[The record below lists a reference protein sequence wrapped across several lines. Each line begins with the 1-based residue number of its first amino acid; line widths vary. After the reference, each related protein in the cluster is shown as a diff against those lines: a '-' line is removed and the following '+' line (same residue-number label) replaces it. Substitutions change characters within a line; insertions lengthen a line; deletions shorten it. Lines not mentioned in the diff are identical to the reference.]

1 MAAFYATKRR
11 QRTTGRRST
20 GVRTLTRALLGAAV
34 LLLLA
39 LLPRAARA
47 SDVAD
52 EADLAFALGTQAYR
66 RGDLRGALQQFL
78 LSNRLAHNRN
88 VLYNIARTYEK
99 LSQFPE
105 AYRYYWQALYGET
118 DPEARARIET
128 ELEQIATRV
137 AVVDVQT
144 KPSGAMLY
152 LDRKDLGPRGK
163 SPRRFGVAPGSYKI
177 LAELPGYHRAEL
189 SLPPLQASQ
198 HVAVTL
204 ELRQI
209 LGQIQVTAPVG
220 GSVRVDDTA
229 AASCQVPCKLEVAP
243 GRHRLLVEKPGFDSR
258 TVPVDVV
265 ANRRVTV
272 APTLEP
278 LTGSLVVETDE
289 PGATVQVDGRT
300 LGFTPAVMT
309 LPVGSHEVSVELHG
323 FRGASRRAVI
333 AEGRETKL
341 VFEMTQTEEIV
352 AASRVSERVEQAPSS
367 VSIVSRR
374 EIVSFAYPTLAEA
387 LRGQPGVYAW
397 DDRSYVTL
405 GLRGLGRL
413 GSYGNRILV
422 LSDGLP
428 TNDDWIG
435 SSYVGYDALTDLGD
449 VERIELVRGP
459 GSVLYGTNAF
469 SGVINVVNREAAPG
483 FSTGVSTN
491 LDGVARA
498 RVRADA
504 PLGRRGHIWSS
515 FGAARG
521 EGRDLYFAEYATEL
535 PGGVVRD
542 RDGFDADMVHG
553 AARYEWLAAQW
564 SLHSYSKHI
573 PTGAFETDITDPRM
587 QQRDTR
593 AFLELR
599 AEPEISR
606 VVSLMTRAHLNMY
619 RFVGLYPRVPDEG
632 GLEVDAYHGQWL
644 GLEQR
649 VRVSPSAGLRFTLG
663 GEAQLHYRVWQTAQ
677 DEAGIFLDE
686 KHPYR
691 VGALYALADADL
703 SRRTRVSAGARY
715 DAYSSFGGSLN
726 PRAALI
732 LSPYLQ
738 GTLKVMGGR
747 AFRAPSVYELYYND
761 GGLTQVA
768 SPHLRPETVDS
779 AEVEHSHR
787 FSPTVV
793 GTAAVYANHV
803 RSLITPVGS
812 SNAADPL
819 RYENA
824 DNPLFVAG
832 AELGVRRD
840 FRHGYMVG
848 ASYSLAYARFLAGSS
863 LSDLAQLKRDPTKRH
878 VANAPMHLASLRG
891 AVPLLARAVL
901 ASTRLSFEGP
911 RYDRNES
918 VTDPPQRSTR
928 PVVIWDVVLSG
939 EEPRF
944 GLAYAIG
951 MYNAFDWRYSLP
963 TTAEL
968 RQETLP
974 QDGRTFLASV
984 EKTF

>member
-1 MAAFYATKRR
+1 LLAA
-11 QRTTGRRST
+11 
-20 GVRTLTRALLGAAV
+20 TLV
-34 LLLLA
+34 LLVA
-39 LLPRAARA
+39 LLPRSARA
-47 SDVAD
+47 SDLAD
-52 EADLAFALGTQAYR
+52 EADLAFTLGTEAYQ
-66 RGDLRGALQQFL
+66 RGNLRGALQDFL
-78 LSNRLAHNRN
+78 RSNRLVRNRN
-88 VLYNIARTYEK
+88 VLFNIARTYEK
-99 LSQFPE
+99 LSQYPE
-105 AYRYYWQALYGET
+105 AYRYYWQALDGET
-118 DPEARARIET
+118 NPDARARIEAA
-128 ELEQIATRV
+128 LDQIATRI
-137 AVVDVQT
+137 AVLDIET
-144 KPSGAMLY
+144 KPSGATLY
-152 LDRKDLGPRGK
+152 LDRRDLGPRGK
-163 SPRRFGVAPGSYKI
+163 SPRRLGVAPGSYKI
-177 LAELPGYHRAEL
+177 LAQLPGYETAEL
-189 SLPPLQASQ
+189 SLPPLRPSQ
-198 HVAVTL
+198 EVSVVL
-204 ELRQI
+204 ELRPI
-209 LGQIQVTAPVG
+209 LGQLEVAAPRG
-220 GSVRVDDTA
+220 GSVRVDD
-229 AASCQVPCKLEVAP
+229 AASASCRIPCQLDLAP
-243 GRHRLLVEKPGFDSR
+243 GRHRLLLERPGFESK

-265 ANRRVTV
+265 AKRRMTI

-289 PGATVQVDGRT
+289 PGATVRVDGRL
-300 LGFTPAVMT
+300 LGFTPAVVT

-323 FRGASRRAVI
+323 FQGVSRRAVI
-333 AEGRETKL
+333 TNGRETKI
-341 VFEMTQTEEIV
+341 VFEMTQADEIV

-374 EIVSFAYPTLAEA
+374 EILSLAYPTLAEA

-413 GSYGNRILV
+413 GSYGNRVLV

-469 SGVINVVNREAAPG
+469 SGVINVVSREGAPG
-483 FSTGVSTN
+483 VSTGVSTN

-504 PLGRRGHIWSS
+504 SLGPRGHIWSS

-521 EGRDLYFAEYATEL
+521 AGRDPYFAEYASDV

-542 RDGFDADMVHG
+542 RDGFMASTVHG

-564 SLHSYSKHI
+564 SLHSHSKHI
-573 PTGAFETDITDPRM
+573 PTGGYDTDITDPRM

-599 AEPEISR
+599 AEPEISEA
-606 VVSLMTRAHLNMY
+606 VALMTRVHLNMY
-619 RFVGLYPRVPDEG
+619 RFVGLYPRMPARG
-632 GLEVDAYHGQWL
+632 GLEVDAYRGQWL

-649 VRVSPSAGLRFTLG
+649 VRFAPSAGLRFTLG
-663 GEAQLHYRVWQTAQ
+663 GEAQLHTRVWQTAQ
-677 DEAGIFLDE
+677 DDSGTFLDDR
-686 KHPYR
+686 HPYR

-703 SRRTRVSAGARY
+703 SKRIRVSAGARY

-732 LSPYLQ
+732 VSPYRQ
-738 GTLKVMGGR
+738 GTLKIMGGN

-761 GGLTQVA
+761 GGITQVA
-768 SPHLRPETVDS
+768 SPHLHPETITS

-793 GTAAVYANHV
+793 GSAAAYVNHA
-803 RSLITPVGS
+803 RSLITPAGTG
-812 SNAADPL
+812 NASDPL
-819 RYENA
+819 HYENA
-824 DNPLFVAG
+824 NHPLAVVG
-832 AELGVRRD
+832 GELGLRRD
-840 FRHGYMVG
+840 FRQGYMLG

-863 LSDLAQLKRDPTKRH
+863 ASDLASFDSDPRKRH

-891 AVPLLARAVL
+891 AAPLLARALL
-901 ASTRLSFEGP
+901 ASTRLSFEGS
-911 RYDRNES
+911 RYDRNEN
-918 VTDPPQRSTR
+918 VTDPPQRHTR
-928 PVVIWDVVLSG
+928 PFVVWDIVLSG

-944 GLAYAIG
+944 GLLYAVG
-951 MYNAFDWRYSLP
+951 VYNAFDWRYSLP
-963 TTAEL
+963 TTPEL
-968 RQETLP
+968 TQDTLV

-984 EKTF
+984 EKSF

>member
-1 MAAFYATKRR
+1 MRPLPARLA
-11 QRTTGRRST
+11 GRRCAP
-20 GVRTLTRALLGAAV
+20 ALLGAA
-34 LLLLA
+34 LLFLLA
-39 LLPRAARA
+39 LPARMARA
-47 SDVAD
+47 GDLAD
-52 EADLAFALGTQAYR
+52 EADLAFTLGTDAYR
-66 RGDLRGALQQFL
+66 QGDLQGALQHFL
-78 LSNRLAHNRN
+78 RSNRLVRNRN

-105 AYRYYWQALYGET
+105 AYRYYWQALDGET
-118 DPEARARIET
+118 DPGARARIQA
-128 ELEQIATRV
+128 ELEQIATRI
-137 AVVDVQT
+137 AVLDIET
-144 KPSGAMLY
+144 KPSGATLY

-163 SPRRFGVAPGSYKI
+163 SPRRLGVAPGTYKI
-177 LAELPGYHRAEL
+177 IAALPGYETAEL
-189 SLPPLQASQ
+189 ALPALQASQ
-198 HVAVTL
+198 GVTVVL

-209 LGQIQVTAPVG
+209 LGQLEVAAPRG
-220 GSVRVDDTA
+220 GSVRIDDA
-229 AASCQVPCKLEVAP
+229 AAAPHEIPCQLELSP
-243 GRHRLLVEKPGFDSR
+243 GRHRLIVQRAGFEAKAV
-258 TVPVDVV
+258 TVDVV
-265 ANRRVTV
+265 ANQRETI
-272 APTLEP
+272 ATTLQP

-289 PGATVQVDGRT
+289 PGATVRVDGRT

-309 LPVGSHEVSVELHG
+309 LPVGSHEVSVELRG
-323 FRGASRRAVI
+323 FQGVSRRAVV

-341 VFEMTQTEEIV
+341 VFELTQVDEIV
-352 AASRVSERVEQAPSS
+352 AASRATERVEQAPSS

-374 EIVSFAYPTLAEA
+374 EILSFAYPTLAEA

-422 LSDGLP
+422 LSNGLP
-428 TNDDWIG
+428 TNDNWIG

-449 VERIELVRGP
+449 VERIEVVRGP

-469 SGVINVVNREAAPG
+469 SGVINVVTREAAPG
-483 FSTGVSTN
+483 VSTGVSTD

-504 PLGRRGHIWSS
+504 PLGRSGHIWSS

-521 EGRDLYFAEYATEL
+521 EGRDQYFAEYAAEL
-535 PGGVVRD
+535 LGGVVRD
-542 RDGFDADMVHG
+542 RDGFDADTVHG

-564 SLHSYSKHI
+564 SLHSHSKHI
-573 PTGAFETDITDPRM
+573 PTGGYDTDISDPRM

-599 AEPEISR
+599 AEPEISS
-606 VVSLMTRAHLNMY
+606 VVSLMTRAHLNLY
-619 RFVGLYPRVPDEG
+619 RFVGLYPRVRNEG

-649 VRVSPSAGLRFTLG
+649 VRVAPSAGLRFTLG
-663 GEAQLHYRVWQTAQ
+663 AEAQLHYRVWQTAQ
-677 DEAGIFLDE
+677 DDSGVFLDD

-703 SRRTRVSAGARY
+703 SKAARVSAGARY

-732 LSPYLQ
+732 VNPYPR
-738 GTLKVMGGR
+738 GTLKLMGGN

-768 SPHLRPETVDS
+768 SPDLRPESITS

-803 RSLITPVGS
+803 RSLITPAGS
-812 SNAADPL
+812 GNASDPL
-819 RYENA
+819 HYENS
-824 DNPLFVAG
+824 DNPLFVVG
-832 AELGVRRD
+832 SEIGLRRD
-840 FRHGYMVG
+840 FRQGTMLG
-848 ASYSLAYARFLAGSS
+848 ASYSFAYARLLAGSS
-863 LSDLAQLKRDPTKRH
+863 VSDLASFDSDPAKRH

-911 RYDRNES
+911 RYDRNEN
-918 VTDPPQRSTR
+918 VTDPRQRSTR
-928 PVVIWDVVLSG
+928 PFVIWDIVLSG

-944 GLAYAIG
+944 GLLYAVG
-951 MYNAFDWRYSLP
+951 VYNAFDWRYSLP
-963 TTAEL
+963 TTPEL
-968 RQETLP
+968 AQNTLV

-984 EKTF
+984 EKSF